1 MSLYLSSAGNVIYA
15 IKKTFIRSAVGKEI
29 NTINLS

>member
-1 MSLYLSSAGNVIYA
+1 MSLSLSSAGNVIYA
-15 IKKTFIRSAVGKEI
+15 IKKTFIRSAVEEEI